1 MGHRE
6 RHENIIQHGE
16 PESDKTHVAPR
27 FPASPQMERSPQK
40 YHLDPSAA
48 EEIPASDLPPLPDI
62 AKAKD
67 PPLYTSRSGRPV
79 KKPIRLDL

>member
-6 RHENIIQHGE
+6 RHENIIQQGE

-27 FPASPQMERSPQK
+27 FPARPPMERSLQE

-48 EEIPASDLPPLPDI
+48 EEIPASDLPPSPDI
-62 AKAKD
+62 AKAED
-67 PPLYTSRSGRPV
+67 PPL
-79 KKPIRLDL
+79 